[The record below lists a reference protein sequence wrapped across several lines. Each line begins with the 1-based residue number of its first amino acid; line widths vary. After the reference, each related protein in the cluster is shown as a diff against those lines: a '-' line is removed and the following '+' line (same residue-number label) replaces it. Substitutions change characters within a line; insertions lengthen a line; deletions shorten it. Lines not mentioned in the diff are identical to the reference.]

1 MTTMTGGGFLYLAS
15 LGALLLVSI
24 PVGAATE
31 SEWVEHQYA
40 KSRIVA
46 SHEGVPRNADTLLYL
61 GWEVNLPDGWKT
73 YWRTPGDA
81 GRPANF
87 DWRGSTNLKAVEVL
101 YPQPDRFEI
110 FGLQTFGYEGSV
122 VIPIRLYPEHPSLPI
137 NIELS
142 TWFMACQ
149 DICVPFETSYSL
161 YLPATETMKLSPYA
175 SKINQQLARVPRTSL
190 KSSPGLRLQLARVR
204 GQAGH
209 QRLTVLVEG
218 DKLLSGADVIIEASE
233 EFRFGLPQKA
243 LLGDGR
249 RARFVIPIRSY
260 LDDAN
265 LKGKPLTV
273 TISDGWGLAIEQTI
287 QLDALGQVIETLAKS
302 D

>member
-1 MTTMTGGGFLYLAS
+1 M
-15 LGALLLVSI
+15 
-24 PVGAATE
+24 
-31 SEWVEHQYA
+31 
-40 KSRIVA
+40 
-46 SHEGVPRNADTLLYL
+46 
-61 GWEVNLPDGWKT
+61 
-73 YWRTPGDA
+73 
-81 GRPANF
+81 
-87 DWRGSTNLKAVEVL
+87 
-101 YPQPDRFEI
+101 
-110 FGLQTFGYEGSV
+110 
-122 VIPIRLYPEHPSLPI
+122 RLYPEHPGLPI

-149 DICVPFETSYSL
+149 DICVPFEASYSL
-161 YLPATETMKLSPYA
+161 YLPTTEVMKLSPYA

-190 KSSPGLRLQLARVR
+190 MSSAGLRLQTARVR

-249 RARFVIPIRSY
+249 SARFVIPIRSY
-260 LDDAN
+260 LDNAN
-265 LKGKPLTV
+265 LRGKPLTL
-273 TISDGWGLAIEQTI
+273 TITDGWGTAIEQTI
-287 QLDALGQVIETLAKS
+287 QLDAMGQVVETLAKS

>member
-1 MTTMTGGGFLYLAS
+1 MTTIAGERFIYLAS
-15 LGALLLVSI
+15 LGVLLFVSTS
-24 PVGAATE
+24 VGAATE
-31 SEWVEHQYA
+31 SEWVEHPYA
-40 KSRIVA
+40 RSRIIA

-61 GWEVNLPDGWKT
+61 GWEVKLPDGWKT

-81 GRPANF
+81 GRPASF

-122 VIPIRLYPEHPSLPI
+122 VIPMRLYPEHPGLPVS
-137 NIELS
+137 IELS

-149 DICVPFETSYSL
+149 DICVPFEASYSL
-161 YLPATETMKLSPYA
+161 YLPANEMIKLSPYA

-190 KSSPGLRLQLARVR
+190 MSPAGLRLQSARVR

-209 QRLTVLVEG
+209 QRLTVLIEG

-273 TISDGWGLAIEQTI
+273 TISDGWGMAIEQTI
-287 QLDALGQVIETLAKS
+287 QLDALGRVIETLAKS